1 MGSVDIDSIVPIHIE
16 QVTGVEALRISQVTG
31 VEPLRIGQIAPAA
44 VHIKELNHIDPISI
58 ESLRIDQVR
67 NLDPLRVERFDVT
80 HLPTVNISL
89 SQLPSM
95 DVNVRRIPP
104 LAVTVQQ
111 EFCLPSQYTIHARL
125 LGIEFLRFDIHGR
138 TMITPKDRVAREQ
151 ARSHERS
158 FPDVATAGNPGIPTR
173 RTERVETVARH
184 LPCGPPSGPGCAH
197 AEIDSA
203 GRTGPAGFSGDS
215 PEAGLSAGHPR
226 FSYPVSGRAG
236 DLGGGSVSSGGQP

>member
-1 MGSVDIDSIVPIHIE
+1 MGNVDIREVKKIDPI
-16 QVTGVEALRISQVTG
+16 RIREFTG

-44 VHIKELNHIDPISI
+44 VHIKELNHIDPISV
-58 ESLRIDQVR
+58 ESLRIDHVR
-67 NLDPLRVERFDVT
+67 NLDPVRVERFDVT

-89 SQLPSM
+89 SRLPSM

-138 TMITPKDRVAREQ
+138 TMVTPKDRVPHEQ

-158 FPDVATAGNPGIPTR
+158 FPEVAAAGNPGIPTR
-173 RTERVETVARH
+173 RTERVEAVARH

-197 AEIDSA
+197 AGIDGA
-203 GRTGPAGFSGDS
+203 RDTRQAGFSGDS
-215 PEAGLSAGHPR
+215 SEAGLSAGNPR

-236 DLGGGSVSSGGQP
+236 VDLGGSSVSSGGQP

>member
-1 MGSVDIDSIVPIHIE
+1 MGNVDIREVKKIDPI
-16 QVTGVEALRISQVTG
+16 RIREFTG

-44 VHIKELNHIDPISI
+44 VHIKELNHIDPISV
-58 ESLRIDQVR
+58 ESLRIDQIR
-67 NLDPLRVERFDVT
+67 NLDPVRVERFDVT

-89 SQLPSM
+89 SRLPSM

-158 FPDVATAGNPGIPTR
+158 FPEVAAAGNPGIPTR
-173 RTERVETVARH
+173 RTERVEAVAH
-184 LPCGPPSGPGCAH
+184 YPPYGPPSGPSCVH
-197 AEIDSA
+197 AEID
-203 GRTGPAGFSGDS
+203 GTRRTGPAGFSGDS

-236 DLGGGSVSSGGQP
+236 DLGGSSVSSGGRP

>member
-1 MGSVDIDSIVPIHIE
+1 MGDVEIKKVKNIDPIRI
-16 QVTGVEALRISQVTG
+16 QGVENGEPLHI
-31 VEPLRIGQIAPAA
+31 EPLRIGQIAPAA
-44 VHIKELNHIDPISI
+44 VHIKELNHIDPISV
-58 ESLRIDQVR
+58 ESLRIDQIR
-67 NLDPLRVERFDVT
+67 NLDPVRVERFDVT

-89 SQLPSM
+89 SRLPSM

-158 FPDVATAGNPGIPTR
+158 FPDVAAAGNPGIPTR
-173 RTERVETVARH
+173 RTERVEAVARH
-184 LPCGPPSGPGCAH
+184 LPCSPPSGPSCAH
-197 AEIDSA
+197 AEID
-203 GRTGPAGFSGDS
+203 GTRHTRPAGFSGDS

-226 FSYPVSGRAG
+226 FSYPVSGRVG
-236 DLGGGSVSSGGQP
+236 DLGGSSVSSGGRP

>member
-1 MGSVDIDSIVPIHIE
+1 MGTVDITSIVPIQIT
-16 QVTGVEALRISQVTG
+16 QLTD

-44 VHIKELNHIDPISI
+44 VHIKELNHIDPISV
-58 ESLRIDQVR
+58 ESLRIDQIR
-67 NLDPLRVERFDVT
+67 NLDPVRVERFDVT

-104 LAVTVQQ
+104 LAVAVQQ

-138 TMITPKDRVAREQ
+138 TMVTPKDRAAREQ

-158 FPDVATAGNPGIPTR
+158 FPDVAAAGNPGIPAR

-184 LPCGPPSGPGCAH
+184 LSCGPPSGPGCAH
-197 AEIDSA
+197 AGI
-203 GRTGPAGFSGDS
+203 GGPRRTGTIGLSDDS
-215 PEAGLSAGHPR
+215 PEGGLSAGYPR
-226 FSYPVSGRAG
+226 FSYPVSGPAG
-236 DLGGGSVSSGGQP
+236 DRGGSSVSSVGQP